1 MSDDRPS
8 IGVMFDRKSL
18 RVPELLA
25 AASDAMRKGAA
36 ARAAAIS
43 PTFWPAS
50 AQRVLDLIDKLVD
63 VPLTDVLTGA
73 WKVNRQFTRY
83 TDKTKYPAGKE
94 STVELLTHHIKSSYE
109 PYVRLTLDGEPAG
122 KIDFRLELDV
132 TLKAGTLTIESGKF
146 RRLEA
151 GKCEVTGTLSCEG
164 QEITQRTFHE
174 FAWKDGISLGARGE
188 GIPIEA
194 VV

>member
-1 MSDDRPS
+1 MSNDSPS

-25 AASDAMRKGAA
+25 AASDAMRKAAA

-43 PTFWPAS
+43 PAFWTAS
-50 AQRVLDLIDKLVD
+50 AQRVLDLTDKLVN

-73 WKVNRQFTRY
+73 WKVNGQFTKY
-83 TDKTKYPAGKE
+83 TDPAKYPPGKQ
-94 STVELLTHHIKSSYE
+94 SSVELLTHHIKSSYE
-109 PYVRLTLDGEPAG
+109 PYVLLTLDGTPAG
-122 KIDFRLELDV
+122 QIHFRLELDV
-132 TLKAGTLTIESGKF
+132 TLKAGTLAIESGRF

-164 QEITQRTFHE
+164 QEITQRKFHE
-174 FAWKDGISLGARGE
+174 FAWKDGISLGVRGE
-188 GIPIEA
+188 GIPIVA